1 MQGFFSIMYTVALCE
16 DTQTVVI
23 SQSIMQAVVRGWWGA
38 AVRRSCVDGEADRG
52 GFCVSRGADFALGG
66 LADLLQPREP
76 SVWLL

>member
-1 MQGFFSIMYTVALCE
+1 
-16 DTQTVVI
+16 
-23 SQSIMQAVVRGWWGA
+23 MQAVVRGWWGA